1 MVFSGNYERK
11 DSKES
16 FDCVRSHKGIRFKAG
31 DNFDKICKAKPA
43 TFLSPEDSNCTD
55 ESQSSTNQ
63 KNGVLSRLD
72 PNDKSRVFERN
83 LNDDGVFPENE
94 LRRSGRVR
102 TRRKI
107 YDAESGTYKP
117 V

>member
-1 MVFSGNYERK
+1 M
-11 DSKES
+11 
-16 FDCVRSHKGIRFKAG
+16 
-31 DNFDKICKAKPA
+31 
-43 TFLSPEDSNCTD
+43 D

-72 PNDKSRVFERN
+72 PNDKSRVSERN
-83 LNDDGVFPENE
+83 FVDDGVFPENE
-94 LRRSGRVR
+94 LRRSGRIR

>member
-1 MVFSGNYERK
+1 M
-11 DSKES
+11 
-16 FDCVRSHKGIRFKAG
+16 
-31 DNFDKICKAKPA
+31 
-43 TFLSPEDSNCTD
+43 D

-72 PNDKSRVFERN
+72 PSDKSRVSEGNFV
-83 LNDDGVFPENE
+83 DGGVFPGNE

-102 TRRKI
+102 TRRRV

-117 V
+117 IWTAVSINDFVQL